1 MALFR
6 IHRMKDA
13 PRLQFRQA
21 PHVSGTAIVKPKDY
35 EMAGEVEAESEYAAW
50 AALRGSDA
58 PLQVGDILETQLGLI
73 RICKYVGFEDARW
86 LTAEPPAG
94 AATGAIAIPDPSAR
108 LAQV

>member
-35 EMAGEVEAESEYAAW
+35 EMAGEVEAENEYAAW
-50 AALRGSDA
+50 AALRGSEG

-86 LTAEPPAG
+86 FIPEPVPAAPMSPAAPAEAQQ
-94 AATGAIAIPDPSAR
+94 
-108 LAQV
+108 AQV